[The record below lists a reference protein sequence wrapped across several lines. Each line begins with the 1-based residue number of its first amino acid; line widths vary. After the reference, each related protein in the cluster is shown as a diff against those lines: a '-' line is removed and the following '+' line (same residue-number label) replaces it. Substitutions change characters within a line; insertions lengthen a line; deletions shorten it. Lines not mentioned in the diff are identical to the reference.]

1 MTHLLFKNSKILGRI
16 ESIIVD
22 LCWEKIFMSRW
33 ERFIRNIQQDLKLFL
48 FVLALL
54 CILRIAFIGILSSYI
69 GAQSA
74 AADIIISLF
83 YGLRMSLKSAGVIT
97 LLSFLFCTLTSV
109 VVHTKKL
116 EKIRF
121 GLGSIYIS
129 LLILLFH
136 ARIPF
141 YQEFHTGFNQMIFN
155 TFRDDI
161 TALFYTLVTGYNL
174 PVFVVSAVIIS
185 YIFCR
190 LLRKLLTSRTYPAPR
205 FSQAYQKIVFRLS
218 VAAAVC
224 FFMIF
229 VRFGGSLTYAHSLH
243 WENASVS
250 RDDFLNE
257 AIIDDIQALYRAY
270 SIQERVREGAGGI
283 KVNAE
288 RIRDYEALLKD
299 SAFATNQIDD
309 VFVKLAEGP
318 KIPKPRHI
326 FLIIGESYA
335 QWPLLEQYSGLHI
348 ADGIKGIILQDNAIH
363 IPAFVPNGAF
373 TPMAVTAVVSG
384 LSEVGLFPNYHPES
398 YKGPYSTAIAPQFKK
413 LGYKANFWY
422 SGVSSWERIKAFVL
436 AQGFDNFYGMGD
448 FASKS
453 GNVWGSDDRYLFE
466 GIASSIT
473 SDVPTLTVILT
484 VSNHAPYSVDLVQ
497 EGFDEAQTIAALPE
511 AAKGDKEL
519 LKRLGHYWYTDRQ
532 IAEFVLAMHNKY
544 PDSLFVITGDH
555 ADRTNISKTPTTFER
570 YTIPLVLYGAGI
582 NKQIIPGNVAGSH
595 INIAPTLI
603 ELIAPT
609 GFAYYSEGKSLT
621 RGSDIGFSHNVWI
634 TPDAVG
640 KIQANN
646 AEAFDGSLQ
655 AAAKPESVQQT
666 IDAMRALAWW
676 RIEKGNLVE

>member
-1 MTHLLFKNSKILGRI
+1 
-16 ESIIVD
+16 
-22 LCWEKIFMSRW
+22 MSRW
-33 ERFIRNIQQDLKLFL
+33 EIFFRNIQQDLKLFL
-48 FVLALL
+48 FVLGLL
-54 CILRIAFIGILSSYI
+54 CILRIAFIGGLSSYLS
-69 GAQSA
+69 AQSA
-74 AADIIISLF
+74 TTDIIISLF
-83 YGLRMSLKSAGVIT
+83 YGLRMSLKSAGVVT
-97 LLSFLFCTLTSV
+97 LFSFLFCTLISV
-109 VVHTKKL
+109 VVHTRKI

-121 GLGSIYIS
+121 WLGNIYIS

-161 TALFYTLVTGYNL
+161 TALFYTLVADYNL
-174 PVFVVSAVIIS
+174 PVFLITTAIIS

-190 LLRKLLTSRTYPAPR
+190 LLRKLLASGTYLTPQFP
-205 FSQAYQKIVFRLS
+205 QVYQKVLFRLT

-229 VRFGGSLTYAHSLH
+229 IRFGGSLTYAHSLH
-243 WENASVS
+243 WENAAVS

-270 SIQERVREGAGGI
+270 SIQKRVGEGSGGI
-283 KVNAE
+283 KIDAE
-288 RIRDYEALLKD
+288 RIRSYGGLLKD
-299 SAFATNQIDD
+299 SIFTTNQIDD
-309 VFVKLAEGP
+309 VFAKQAEGP

-326 FLIIGESYA
+326 FIILGESYA
-335 QWPLLEQYSGLHI
+335 QWPLLEPYGGLHI
-348 ADGIKGIILQDNAIH
+348 ADGIKGIISQDNAAH
-363 IPAFVPNGAF
+363 ISAFVPNGAF

-384 LSEVGLFPNYHPES
+384 LSDVGVFPNYHPES
-398 YKGPYSTAIAPQFKK
+398 YKEPYSTAIAPQFKK
-413 LGYKANFWY
+413 LGYKLNFWY
-422 SGVSSWERIKAFVL
+422 GGAKSWERIKDFAL

-448 FASKS
+448 FPSKS

-466 GIASSIT
+466 GIVSSFT

-484 VSNHAPYSVDLVQ
+484 VSNHAPYSVDLAR

-511 AAKGDKEL
+511 EARNDKEL

-532 IAEFVLAMHNKY
+532 ISEFVLEIHNKY

-555 ADRTNISKTPTTFER
+555 ADRTNISKTPTTFDR
-570 YTIPLVLYGAGI
+570 YTVPLVLYGAGI
-582 NKQIIPGNVAGSH
+582 NKDLIPASVAGSH

-603 ELIAPT
+603 ELIAPK
-609 GFAYYSEGKSLT
+609 GFVYYSEGKSLT

-646 AEAFDGSLQ
+646 SETFDGSLQ
-655 AAAKPESVQQT
+655 ASVKPESVHQK
-666 IDAMRALAWW
+666 IDVMRALAWW
-676 RIEKGNLVE
+676 RIEKGKIVE

>member
-1 MTHLLFKNSKILGRI
+1 
-16 ESIIVD
+16 
-22 LCWEKIFMSRW
+22 MSRW
-33 ERFIRNIQQDLKLFL
+33 EIFFRNIQQDLKLFL
-48 FVLALL
+48 FVLGLL
-54 CILRIAFIGILSSYI
+54 CILRIAFIGILSAYLS
-69 GAQSA
+69 AQSA
-74 AADIIISLF
+74 ATDIIVSLF
-83 YGLRMSLKSAGVIT
+83 YGLRISLKSAGVVT
-97 LLSFLFCTLTSV
+97 LLSFLFCTLISV
-109 VVHTKKL
+109 VVHTQKFK
-116 EKIRF
+116 KIRF
-121 GLGSIYIS
+121 VLGSIYIS

-141 YQEFHTGFNQMIFN
+141 YKEFHTGFNQMIFN

-161 TALFYTLVTGYNL
+161 TALFYTLVADYNL
-174 PVFVVSAVIIS
+174 PVFLVTTAIIS

-190 LLRKLLTSRTYPAPR
+190 LLRKLLAIGTYPAPR
-205 FSQAYQKIVFRLS
+205 FSQAYQKVAFRLA
-218 VAAAVC
+218 VAVVVC

-229 VRFGGSLTYAHSLH
+229 IRFGGSLTYAHSLH
-243 WENASVS
+243 WENSAVS

-270 SIQERVREGAGGI
+270 CIQERVREGAGGI
-283 KVNAE
+283 KADAGRV
-288 RIRDYEALLKD
+288 RSYGALLKG
-299 SAFATNQIDD
+299 SAFTTNQIDE
-309 VFVKLAEGP
+309 VFGKLAEGP

-326 FLIIGESYA
+326 FIILGESYA
-335 QWPLLEQYSGLHI
+335 QWPLLEPYGGLHI
-348 ADGIKGIILQDNAIH
+348 ADGIKGIISQDNAIH

-384 LSEVGLFPNYHPES
+384 LSDVGLFPSYHPES

-413 LGYKANFWY
+413 LGYKVNFWY
-422 SGVSSWERIKAFVL
+422 GGVSSWERIKTFVL

-448 FASKS
+448 FTSKS

-466 GIASSIT
+466 GIASSFT
-473 SDVPTLTVILT
+473 SDAPTLTVILT
-484 VSNHAPYSVDLVQ
+484 VSNHAPYSVDLAR
-497 EGFDEAQTIAALPE
+497 EGFDEGQIIAALPE
-511 AAKGDKEL
+511 EAKGDKEL

-532 IAEFVLAMHNKY
+532 IAEFVLKMQNKY

-582 NKQIIPGNVAGSH
+582 NKELIPANVAGSH

-603 ELIAPT
+603 ELIAPP

-621 RGSDIGFSHNVWI
+621 RGSEIGFSHNVWI
-634 TPDAVG
+634 TPGSLG

-655 AAAKPESVQQT
+655 ASVKPEAVQQT

-676 RIEKGNLVE
+676 RIEKGKIVE

>member
-1 MTHLLFKNSKILGRI
+1 
-16 ESIIVD
+16 
-22 LCWEKIFMSRW
+22 MSRW
-33 ERFIRNIQQDLKLFL
+33 EIFFRNIQQDVKLFL
-48 FVLALL
+48 FALGLL
-54 CILRIAFIGILSSYI
+54 CILRIAFIGILSSYLS
-69 GAQSA
+69 AQSA

-83 YGLRMSLKSAGVIT
+83 YGLRMSLKSAGVVT
-97 LLSFLFCTLTSV
+97 LFSFLFCTLISV
-109 VVHTKKL
+109 VVQTSKF

-121 GLGSIYIS
+121 VLGSSYIS
-129 LLILLFH
+129 LLIFLFH

-161 TALFYTLVTGYNL
+161 TALFYTLVTDYNL
-174 PVFVVSAVIIS
+174 PVFLVTTAIIS

-190 LLRKLLTSRTYPAPR
+190 LLRKLLATGTYPAPR
-205 FSQAYQKIVFRLS
+205 FSQAYQKVVFRIA
-218 VAAAVC
+218 VAVAVC

-229 VRFGGSLTYAHSLH
+229 IRFGGSLTYAHSLH
-243 WENASVS
+243 WENSAIS

-270 SIQERVREGAGGI
+270 SIQQRVHEGAGGI

-288 RIRDYEALLKD
+288 GIRGYGALLKD
-299 SAFATNQIDD
+299 SAFVTNQIDD
-309 VFVKLAEGP
+309 VFTKLAEGP
-318 KIPKPRHI
+318 KIPKPRHV
-326 FLIIGESYA
+326 FIILGESYA
-335 QWPLLEQYSGLHI
+335 QWPLLELYGGLHI
-348 ADGIKGIILQDNAIH
+348 ADGIKGIISQDNAVH

-384 LSEVGLFPNYHPES
+384 LSDVGLFPSYHPES
-398 YKGPYSTAIAPQFKK
+398 YKGPYSTALAPQFKK
-413 LGYKANFWY
+413 LGYKVNFWY
-422 SGVSSWERIKAFVL
+422 GGASSWERIKAFAL

-448 FASKS
+448 FYSNS

-466 GIASSIT
+466 AILSSFT
-473 SDVPTLTVILT
+473 SDLPTLTVILT
-484 VSNHAPYSVDLVQ
+484 VSNHAPYSVNLAR
-497 EGFDEAQTIAALPE
+497 EGFDEGQTIAALPE
-511 AAKGDKEL
+511 EAKGDKEL

-532 IAEFVLAMHNKY
+532 IAEFVQKMHNKY

-555 ADRTNISKTPTTFER
+555 ADRTNISKTPTIFER
-570 YTIPLVLYGAGI
+570 YTVPLVFYGAGI
-582 NKQIIPGNVAGSH
+582 NKQIIPANVAGSH

-603 ELIAPT
+603 ELIAPQ

-655 AAAKPESVQQT
+655 ASIKPESVQQKM
-666 IDAMRALAWW
+666 DAMRALAWW
-676 RIEKGNLVE
+676 RIEKGKIVE